1 MNLKL
6 PTLLLSMPV
15 QMPIGGL
22 LMMLMMSPT
31 LEKKNLLKD
40 GWDCFIV
47 TADVSLSKYSHV
59 HVKRGHGEL
68 PWVWG
73 SPCHMDWEQNPCG
86 LELGHRTVRDTSRP
100 PPASDCLSDQSHWT
114 HWSHHLNPQTQHSTG
129 GLHTHLRVL
138 LVNTTHL
145 FTMSGCAL
153 WADTYWRSSG
163 HCKDSPR
170 SCLSVWSFSQ
180 LEGCFLSLHLALC
193 LCHRPEGKQKTT
205 RPTVL
210 KGSNVT

>member
-1 MNLKL
+1 MESYLEFEGVRVIWTGNKIRVDSSSATELSVIRAV
-6 PTLLLSMPV
+6 LLQP
-15 QMPIGGL
+15 Q
-22 LMMLMMSPT
+22 T
-31 LEKKNLLKD
+31 
-40 GWDCFIV
+40 
-47 TADVSLSKYSHV
+47 VSLT
-59 HVKRGHGEL
+59 RAIGLTGH
-68 PWVWG
+68 
-73 SPCHMDWEQNPCG
+73 
-86 LELGHRTVRDTSRP
+86 TT
-100 PPASDCLSDQSHWT
+100 WT
-114 HWSHHLNPQTQHSTG
+114 HKHNTG